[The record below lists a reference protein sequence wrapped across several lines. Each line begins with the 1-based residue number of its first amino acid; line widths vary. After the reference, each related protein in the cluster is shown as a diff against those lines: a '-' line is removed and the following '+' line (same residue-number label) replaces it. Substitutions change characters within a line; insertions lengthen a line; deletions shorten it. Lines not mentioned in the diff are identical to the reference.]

1 MALFDVIAFTFTL
14 ALIGGFIYGVI
25 YVVNLFNQS
34 VESTKANLKSRGMD
48 ISANGMSVKTDKYVD
63 RQDYIDATQRKI
75 INVMEASS
83 FKKGGGAVSP
93 GSSDAASEESRRRRN
108 IFHRK

>member
-25 YVVNLFNQS
+25 YVVNLVNQS
-34 VESTKANLKSRGMD
+34 VESTKANLKSKGMD

-93 GSSDAASEESRRRRN
+93 GDAASDESKRRRG